1 MSSRNPFLCLI
12 FASACSSSFAAETT
26 LFGKGATWKYLDN
39 GIDQGTAWRASAFA
53 DGTWASGAAP
63 LGFSTNTP
71 GTYGSISFGTTVSF
85 GSNPGA
91 RHPTTYFRKSFNVT
105 NVASVTSLSLNIL
118 RDDGLVVYIN
128 GVEAGRRGMP
138 AGPIT
143 FSTFAT
149 DTVLIN
155 SSYESLVLSKAS
167 LVEGA
172 NVIAVELH
180 QINSTSSDLMID
192 AELISSDLAPS
203 RIASGPWVGGVTPDS
218 ATVTARLDSAGLS
231 ARLVASTSPTLSNPI
246 YSNSATSAALT
257 GETLRLSLTGLL
269 PNTVYHYALE
279 VGGVVDTT
287 AVRRGSFQTFPS
299 GASNVRIGFGA
310 CAQTDVARLSFDALL
325 AASPRLFINM
335 GDFHYRDTNSTNPA
349 NYRANYAEVFNNTSQ
364 AALYRNVP
372 TAYTWDD
379 HDYCGNDSDRNSV
392 GRSTVRQV
400 YREWVPH
407 YPLVPGQGT
416 INQTFRLGRI
426 RLIMTDLRSEAD
438 PQAQVDN
445 AAKTKMGIVQKA
457 WFKQQ
462 LLAARDEEAPLI
474 LWVCSAPWIG
484 IPSLGTD
491 TWQNNTTERREI
503 ADFIKANSIKN
514 VTLLSGDMHALAF
527 DDGTNSDYA
536 TGGGAP
542 LKVFHAAALGRNSSS
557 IKGGP
562 YSSGAPV
569 QNPDNGILGQYG
581 ILDIT
586 DAGGSSPIGVTF
598 TGWRVPELTPRLT
611 YTFNTVAVQPRIPLL
626 PTATA
631 GADGITVTW
640 QDDSTV
646 ETGFRIEQ
654 SADGSSGWTS
664 LTTTAAGATNYVDTT
679 APPGQIRYYRV
690 ITLSGILESA
700 PSAIVSAT
708 AATAYMNWAFLK
720 LADARANPE
729 ADLDGDSLS
738 NLL

>member
-1 MSSRNPFLCLI
+1 M
-12 FASACSSSFAAETT
+12 
-26 LFGKGATWKYLDN
+26 DN

-53 DGTWASGAAP
+53 DGAWASGAAP
-63 LGFSTNTP
+63 LGFSTSSP
-71 GTYGSISFGTTVSF
+71 GTYGSIAFGTTVSF

-91 RHPTTYFRKSFNVT
+91 KHPTTYFRKNFNVT
-105 NVASVTSLSLNIL
+105 NVASATSLSLNVL

-138 AGPIT
+138 VGPIAY
-143 FSTFAT
+143 STFAT
-149 DTVLIN
+149 ETVLIN

-167 LVEGA
+167 LFEGE
-172 NVIAVELH
+172 NVLAVELH
-180 QINSTSSDLMID
+180 QVNSTSSDLVLD
-192 AELISSDLAPS
+192 AELVSSDSAPS
-203 RIASGPWVGGVTPDS
+203 RIASGPWVGGVTTDS
-218 ATVTARLDSAGLS
+218 ATVTARLDTAGLT
-231 ARLVASTSPTLSNPI
+231 ARLVASTSHDLLNPI
-246 YSNSATSAALT
+246 YSASVTSAALT

-269 PNTVYHYALE
+269 PDTDYHYALE
-279 VGGVVDTT
+279 VNGVVDKSTI
-287 AVRRGSFQTFPS
+287 RRGSFRTFPA

-349 NYRANYAEVFNNTSQ
+349 NYRANYEDVFNNTSQ

-379 HDYCGNDSDRNSV
+379 HDYCGNDSDRNSI
-392 GRSTVRQV
+392 GRDTVRQV

-416 INQTFRLGRI
+416 INQTFKLGRV

-438 PQAQVDN
+438 PQSQPDD
-445 AAKTKMGIVQKA
+445 AAKTKMGIAQKA

-462 LLAARDEEAPLI
+462 LFAARDEEAPLI

-484 IPSLGTD
+484 TASLGTD

-503 ADFIKANSIKN
+503 ADFIKENSIKN
-514 VTLLSGDMHALAF
+514 VTLLSGDMHALAY

-542 LKVFHAAALGRNSSS
+542 FKVFHAAALGRNSAH

-581 ILDIT
+581 LLDIT
-586 DAGGSSPIGVTF
+586 DAGGSSPLGVTF
-598 TGWRVPELTPRLT
+598 TGWRAPELTPRLT
-611 YTFNTVAVQPRIPLL
+611 YTFHTVPVQPRAPIA

-631 GADGITVTW
+631 GVAGISVTW

-654 SADGSSGWTS
+654 SADGDSGWVS
-664 LTTTAAGATNYVDTT
+664 LAVTAAGATNYVDTAAT
-679 APPGQIRYYRV
+679 TGQTRYYRV
-690 ITLSGILESA
+690 ITLSGTLESA
-700 PSAIVSAT
+700 PSTVVSAT
-708 AATAYMNWAFLK
+708 ANSA
-720 LADARANPE
+720 
-729 ADLDGDSLS
+729 
-738 NLL
+738 